1 MSYKPRHRFV
11 AVGLTS
17 VLAVVLAACGSD
29 KGSSGSTSA
38 STTNAAV
45 STTGA
50 ASTTAGSTASTT
62 GAAST
67 TPGATTPSAPTG
79 TPVLI
84 YTTLPLGQ
92 FLAEPGVPAIMQ
104 ARIDRLN
111 AEGGIGG
118 HPVKLKACNN
128 NFDPNATDKCARD
141 AIADGAV
148 AMVAMYDAFGAT
160 APILEKAGI
169 PVIAPIVS
177 VPTDNALTNLFPIDG
192 LLDTW
197 FGGLAGAA
205 DEAGCKS
212 VGLVGAEFAAVTAF
226 QDIFEAAWNKLG
238 HKVEGRYVLATTVAD
253 PSAVV
258 QAATAN
264 TDCLMLNLGADAMVG
279 MVTRM
284 KQVGATQ
291 RLLAGAGT
299 ISQQLITDSGGANSP
314 LEGMIFGGPFPALD
328 NPAFAK
334 MLTDISTYASGNKDI
349 RPERSSEKMGWLGV
363 DAFAQV
369 ASTIKGDVTAA
380 TVLAA
385 LKTGSVDLHGARPK
399 IDFSAPAPIPTL
411 PRAVSPDVWFLQ
423 VKGGKIVD
431 LSTQFVDVSKLLTP

>member
-11 AVGLTS
+11 AVAS

-45 STTGA
+45 STT
-50 ASTTAGSTASTT
+50 AGS
-62 GAAST
+62 
-67 TPGATTPSAPTG
+67 TTPSAPTG

-169 PVIAPIVS
+169 PVIAPIVT
-177 VPTDNALTNLFPIDG
+177 VATDNALTNLFPIDG

-197 FGGLAGAA
+197 FGGLATAA
-205 DEAGCKS
+205 DQAGCKK
-212 VGLVGAEFAAVTAF
+212 VGLVGAEFAAVTYY
-226 QDIFEAAWNKLG
+226 QDLFEAGWSKLG
-238 HKVEGRYVLATTVAD
+238 NKVEGRYVLATTVAD

-264 TDCLMLNLGADAMVG
+264 TDCLMLNIGADALVG
-279 MVTRM
+279 LVNRM

-291 RLLAGAGT
+291 RILVGAGT
-299 ISQQLITDSGGANSP
+299 VSQQLITDSGGATSP
-314 LEGMIFGGPFPALD
+314 LNGMILSSAFPSLD
-328 NPAFAK
+328 NPAFAP
-334 MLTDISTYASGNKDI
+334 MLSDIAKYASGNKDI
-349 RPERSSEKMGWLGV
+349 HPERSPEKMGWLGV
-363 DAFAQV
+363 ESFAQV
-369 ASTIKGDVTAA
+369 ASTIKGDITAA
-380 TVLAA
+380 SVLAA
-385 LKTGSVDLHGARPK
+385 FKTGKVDLHGARPK

-411 PRAVSPDVWFLQ
+411 PRSVSPDIWFLQ
-423 VKGGKIVD
+423 VKAGKIVD
-431 LSTQFVDVSKLLTP
+431 LSTQFVDVSKLLTK